1 MLKGAD
7 GEERTRSP
15 LGELTEE
22 RLEQVLRS
30 QPRKQAP
37 AGLWERIARSLS
49 PEAVAGRRLARRRRR
64 LAEVGV
70 AVAASVVLVL
80 GVWLWWGPSPSAPV
94 PVERRVVEGTPEPT
108 SAPLEVVTFDQEA
121 ETLGQVH
128 LAYEAGNVLSI
139 GSVGQEEMVVVVG
152 YGDETW

>member
-1 MLKGAD
+1 MLKGAE

-30 QPRKQAP
+30 QPREQAP

-49 PEAVAGRRLARRRRR
+49 PEAGAGRRLVRRRRP
-64 LAEVGV
+64 LGEALVG
-70 AVAASVVLVL
+70 VAASVMLVL
-80 GVWLWWGPSPSAPV
+80 GGWWWSASSPPTPSSTQQGPEVAAQSDGAAGDASA
-94 PVERRVVEGTPEPT
+94 
-108 SAPLEVVTFDQEA
+108 LEQEV